1 MEAIISHIKIWGIV
15 GVAQATVAMDDFG
28 TEAQI
33 IMHLSA
39 AVASL
44 SIAWAIVNL
53 WLIVEWQSSSLSFD
67 DEPQPSGTQMLAKAM
82 RPPPEAPQI
91 PTSY

>member
-1 MEAIISHIKIWGIV
+1 MKSQLLQLASPSQNQRKYNMEAIISHIKIWGIV

-44 SIAWAIVNL
+44 SIAWWHIFKKGN
-53 WLIVEWQSSSLSFD
+53 
-67 DEPQPSGTQMLAKAM
+67 K
-82 RPPPEAPQI
+82 
-91 PTSY
+91 

>member
-1 MEAIISHIKIWGIV
+1 MEAIISHIKIWAIV

-44 SIAWAIVNL
+44 SIAWWHIFKKGN
-53 WLIVEWQSSSLSFD
+53 
-67 DEPQPSGTQMLAKAM
+67 K
-82 RPPPEAPQI
+82 
-91 PTSY
+91 

>member
-1 MEAIISHIKIWGIV
+1 MKSQRLQRLLHSQRQKNNMEALISHLKIWSIV
-15 GVAQATVAMDDFG
+15 GVTQVTVAMDDFG

-44 SIAWAIVNL
+44 SIAWWHI
-53 WLIVEWQSSSLSFD
+53 FRRGD
-67 DEPQPSGTQMLAKAM
+67 K
-82 RPPPEAPQI
+82 
-91 PTSY
+91 

>member
-1 MEAIISHIKIWGIV
+1 MKSQRLQRLLHSQRKKNNMEALVSHLKIWSIV
-15 GVAQATVAMDDFG
+15 GVTQVTVAMDDFG

-44 SIAWAIVNL
+44 SIAWWHI
-53 WLIVEWQSSSLSFD
+53 FRRGD
-67 DEPQPSGTQMLAKAM
+67 K
-82 RPPPEAPQI
+82 
-91 PTSY
+91 

>member
-1 MEAIISHIKIWGIV
+1 MRSQRLQQLLHSQQKKKNNMEALFSHLKIWGIV
-15 GVAQATVAMDDFG
+15 GVTQFTVAMDDFG

-44 SIAWAIVNL
+44 SIAWWHI
-53 WLIVEWQSSSLSFD
+53 FRRGD
-67 DEPQPSGTQMLAKAM
+67 K
-82 RPPPEAPQI
+82 
-91 PTSY
+91 

>member
-39 AVASL
+39 AIASL
-44 SIAWAIVNL
+44 SIAWWHIFKKGK
-53 WLIVEWQSSSLSFD
+53 E
-67 DEPQPSGTQMLAKAM
+67 
-82 RPPPEAPQI
+82 
-91 PTSY
+91 

>member
-1 MEAIISHIKIWGIV
+1 MKSQRLQRLLHSQRKKNNMEALVSHLKIWSIV
-15 GVAQATVAMDDFG
+15 GVTQFTVAMDDFG

-44 SIAWAIVNL
+44 SIAWWHI
-53 WLIVEWQSSSLSFD
+53 FRRGD
-67 DEPQPSGTQMLAKAM
+67 K
-82 RPPPEAPQI
+82 
-91 PTSY
+91 